1 MLGRPA
7 TADRSLR
14 RALAILQ
21 PRDATGRTRS
31 SQMPPD
37 GPVGELV
44 GATLVTRAY
53 ALLALAGRDA
63 ALKQLDEARDV
74 GRYCESARVLA
85 LCDIQE
91 GAVHIWC
98 ADWQAALTALRRVP
112 LDRGLLSGA
121 EIATTLL
128 NLGLAHAYLVQIGRG
143 RNALHRALQVAN
155 ANDLPIHRFKATH
168 NLGCLEYVAGN
179 LPEALRLMRVAD
191 TMPVAVDRG
200 RARLDRARV
209 LADAGLLD
217 QAEQDLRT
225 ALESSFAARLPLD
238 RGDIH
243 LDLALCAV
251 LRGDLA
257 EARDRSRRAS
267 RAFTSRQAWSRR
279 EEARL
284 VRALADIAA
293 GEATASAT
301 RTVRSFHTSHRP
313 VQPVDRLVV
322 RLEAELALA
331 HGDPAGARAALDRL
345 TRGPRQPVGIV
356 LHERMLRARTLVL
369 QGQAPAGRRVLRDAA
384 GLLARHQGDAVSL
397 DVRAA
402 MALHGRRIRDVDVG
416 LSLAQGK
423 PRDVF
428 DSVER
433 WRAASQRAQL
443 ALTDQDEESGALLAQ
458 LRTARQLI
466 QHGQL
471 PDDHPARAQ
480 AARLEGAIAERAWT
494 RRSVGGDVDATTA
507 AVSAGEL
514 REALGDQTTVLSF
527 FTLEERLYVVRLRA
541 DSEQLSPLGDSTA
554 VVDTVARLGA
564 DLRARLQVPYLPD
577 LVAAVQR
584 SLDASLAD
592 VDDALS
598 LRELVGDAQR
608 VVVVPTAALLS
619 LPWGL
624 LPSLRGVPVTVA
636 PSATRWHR
644 PPPARGH
651 ERFLAALAGPGL
663 ARSLEEVDQVRRTWG
678 PRDASASGPGPATAA
693 DVVGALSSAR
703 LVHLA
708 AHGLH
713 EHQSPLFS
721 SLVMSDGPVFAHEFP
736 RPIAAEHVVLSACDV
751 GQSRVQPGDEPLGL
765 TAALLGLG
773 VRAVVASVAPVRDA
787 VAAEALAEYHRQ
799 LAGGVDAAAAL
810 AHVVAGWPAAG
821 AFCLYGSDWR
831 ATSDEGALR

>member
-1 MLGRPA
+1 
-7 TADRSLR
+7 
-14 RALAILQ
+14 
-21 PRDATGRTRS
+21 
-31 SQMPPD
+31 MPTE

-63 ALKQLDEARDV
+63 ALQQLDEARDV
-74 GRYCESARVLA
+74 GRHTGSARVLA

-98 ADWQAALTALRRVP
+98 ADWKAALKALGRVP

-128 NLGLAHAYLVQIGRG
+128 NRGLAHTYLVQIGRG
-143 RNALHRALQVAN
+143 RRALHRALEVATED
-155 ANDLPIHRFKATH
+155 DLAIHRFKATH

-179 LPEALRLMRVAD
+179 LPEALQLMREAD
-191 TMPVAVDRG
+191 TMPVEVDRG

-217 QAEQDLRT
+217 EAEQDLRT
-225 ALESSFAARLPLD
+225 ALQSSVAARLPLD

-257 EARDRSRRAS
+257 EARDQSRRAS

-284 VRALADIAA
+284 VRALADIVA

-301 RTVRSFHTSHRP
+301 RTVRRFHTSDRP

-331 HGDPAGARAALDRL
+331 HDDLSGARAALDRL
-345 TRGPRQPVGIV
+345 VRGPGQPVGIE
-356 LHERMLRARTLVL
+356 LHERVLRARTLIL
-369 QGQAPAGRRVLRDAA
+369 EGKAPAARRVLREAA
-384 GLLARHQGDAVSL
+384 ALLARHQGDAVSL

-402 MALHGRRIRDVDVG
+402 MALHGRRIRDVDVA
-416 LSLAQGK
+416 LSLEGGAPG
-423 PRDVF
+423 DVF

-433 WRAASQRAQL
+433 WRAASQRAHL
-443 ALTDQDEESGALLAQ
+443 ALPNPDEGSAALLAQ
-458 LRTARQLI
+458 LRTTRQLI
-466 QHGQL
+466 LHGQL
-471 PDDHPARAQ
+471 PDGHPARAE
-480 AARLEGAIAERAWT
+480 ATRLEGAIAERAWT
-494 RRSVGGDVDATTA
+494 RRSVPGKTSAAQADAVTA
-507 AVSAGEL
+507 AEL
-514 REALGDQTTVLSF
+514 RAALDEGTTVLTF
-527 FTLEERLYVVRLRA
+527 VTLEERLYAVRLRA
-541 DSEQLSPLGDSTA
+541 DSEQLSALGDSPA
-554 VVDTVARLGA
+554 VDALVARLGA
-564 DLRARLQVPYLPD
+564 DLRARLQVPSLPG
-577 LVAAVQR
+577 LVDAVQH
-584 SLDASLAD
+584 SLDVSLAD
-592 VDDALS
+592 VDGALA
-598 LRELVGDAQR
+598 LRRLVGEARR
-608 VVVVPTAALLS
+608 VVVVPTAALVS

-636 PSATRWHR
+636 PSATRWCR

-651 ERFLAALAGPGL
+651 QQFLSALAGPGL
-663 ARSLEEVDQVRRTWG
+663 QRSLGEVDHVRHTWG
-678 PRDASASGPGPATAA
+678 AQGASTTGPGPATAD
-693 DVVGALSSAR
+693 DVVRALRSAR

-713 EHQSPLFS
+713 QHQSPLFS
-721 SLVMSDGPVFAHEFP
+721 SLAMKDGPVFAHEFP
-736 RPIAAEHVVLSACDV
+736 RPLSAEHVVLSACDV

-787 VAAEALAEYHRQ
+787 VAAEAMADYHRQ
-799 LAGGVDAAAAL
+799 LAGGLDAAAAL
-810 AHVVAGWPAAG
+810 AHVVARWPAAG
-821 AFCLYGSDWR
+821 AFCLYGSDWS
-831 ATSDEGALR
+831 ATSGVTPRP